1 MFDIGWSELLIIAI
15 VAVVVIGPKDLP
27 RAMHTAGKFVRK
39 FKVFAGDMQR
49 SLDKIMHEEEMNEI
63 IREANKA
70 GGDNL
75 QHEIDRQYQMEQAR
89 KQALA
94 GQDTAEA
101 KDEEPKANG

>member
-39 FKVFAGDMQR
+39 FKVFANDMQR

-75 QHEIDRQYQMEQAR
+75 QHEIDRQYQLEQAR
-89 KQALA
+89 KHVP
-94 GQDTAEA
+94 AEPPA
-101 KDEEPKANG
+101 DEVKDEEPKANG